1 LIEVRHASTYALL
14 AGLTPGLFIWGGGRV
29 IKLVREGRIDDA
41 WRAIVACLGTLA
53 TYLWGGWDTVIKA
66 LVVLVC
72 LDYATGVIAAAVQGQ
87 LDSAIGAR
95 GIARKV
101 MLFAVVAAATVVDR
115 VGGLGEPVV
124 RTITALWYAANEALS
139 VLENAGEIGVPI
151 PEKLCRMLA
160 RLRDQGGDHDV
171 GGS

>member
-1 LIEVRHASTYALL
+1 MDISTDGRLCAVYRAATALI
-14 AGLTPGLFIWGGGRV
+14 
-29 IKLVREGRIDDA
+29 
-41 WRAIVACLGTLA
+41 GTVA
-53 TYLWGGWDTVIKA
+53 TYLWGGWDTAIKA

-115 VGGLGEPVV
+115 VGGFGEPVM

-151 PEKLCRMLA
+151 PERLCRMLA
-160 RLRDQGGDHDV
+160 RLRDEGGNHDV

>member
-1 LIEVRHASTYALL
+1 MDISTDGRLCAVYRAATALI
-14 AGLTPGLFIWGGGRV
+14 
-29 IKLVREGRIDDA
+29 
-41 WRAIVACLGTLA
+41 GTVA

-115 VGGLGEPVV
+115 VGGFGEPVM

-151 PEKLCRMLA
+151 PERLCRMLA
-160 RLRDQGGDHDV
+160 RLRDEGGNHDV